1 MEAKNYGQQIKRFK
15 KNRKEILESLC
26 FYKDDFLRNLDF

>member
-15 KNRKEILESLC
+15 RNRKEILECLC
-26 FYKDDFLRNLDF
+26 FYKNNFLPNLDF